1 MLNFNNVSGLT
12 TIQGGLNNANQDVR
26 AHSIGWFYDAVHNQ
40 TLVYAN
46 AGRSSLAQSSASL
59 MLVDL
64 VGGNFHLSAQPNG
77 LAGRSRSIRTT
88 SRDGSCRFLLTKTH
102 LDEPPMPDEA
112 GERFLEN

>member
-1 MLNFNNVSGLT
+1 MLNLKCSGLT

-26 AHSIGWFYDAVHNQ
+26 DHSIGWFYDAIHNQ
-40 TLVYAN
+40 TLVYSN

-77 LAGRSRSIRTT
+77 LAGRSRSI
-88 SRDGSCRFLLTKTH
+88 DGELRRVTALFGFC
-102 LDEPPMPDEA
+102 
-112 GERFLEN
+112 